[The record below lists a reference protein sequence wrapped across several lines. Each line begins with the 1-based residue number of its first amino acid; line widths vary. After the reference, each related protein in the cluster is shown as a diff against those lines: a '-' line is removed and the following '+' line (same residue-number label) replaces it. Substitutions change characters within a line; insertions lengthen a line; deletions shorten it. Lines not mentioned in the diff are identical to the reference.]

1 MTQTC
6 LLSDGITR
14 IRNSQLVKAP
24 STVLLYS
31 KLVVSFL
38 NLLIDEGFLRKKEV
52 FECRKNIKKIKVYFK
67 YTGVSKFPAITE
79 ISVVSKPGRRIYRGF
94 KDIVSMKGGLGTVVV
109 STSRGIMSDHK
120 ARDLKVGGQILCK
133 IF

>member
-14 IRNSQLVKAP
+14 IRNSQLVKA
-24 STVLLYS
+24 SSAVLLYS
-31 KLVVSFL
+31 KLIVSFL
-38 NLLIDEGFLRKKEV
+38 DLLIAEGFLHKQEV
-52 FECRKNIKKIKVYFK
+52 FEYRKNIKKIKVYLK
-67 YTGVSKFPAITE
+67 YTGISKSPAITE
-79 ISVVSKPGRRIYRGF
+79 IVAVSKPGRRVYRGF
-94 KDIVSMKGGLGTVVV
+94 KDIVSMKGGLGTIVV

-120 ARDLKVGGQILCK
+120 ARGLKVGGQILCK